1 MIKHYFDTQTPPC
14 PVFTNVT
21 THCRQKKGIK
31 MRHPGPRVPFYKQS
45 PEQKGIISVFSAL
58 LWLAPAGGLYC
69 FVSQTTVIDSN
80 MLVGRD
86 ASQDIDLQLSLII
99 SGQILPSACCML
111 ETRAFPISR
120 IQPVDLHCTAVP
132 TKYNSYWTQVLDIE
146 TKNIY

>member
-1 MIKHYFDTQTPPC
+1 MPRVYQRDDALRT
-14 PVFTNVT
+14 
-21 THCRQKKGIK
+21 KKGIK
-31 MRHPGPRVPFYKQS
+31 MRQPGPRVPFYKQS
-45 PEQKGIISVFSAL
+45 PEQKGIFSAFFCFVIMAR
-58 LWLAPAGGLYC
+58 APAGGLYC

-132 TKYNSYWTQVLDIE
+132 TKYNSYWTQVLDME